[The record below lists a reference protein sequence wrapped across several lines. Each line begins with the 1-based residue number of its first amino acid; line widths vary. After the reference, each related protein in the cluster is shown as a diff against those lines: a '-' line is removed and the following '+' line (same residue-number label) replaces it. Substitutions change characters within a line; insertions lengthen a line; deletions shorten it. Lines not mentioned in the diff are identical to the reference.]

1 MDNQTRRDLGM
12 AYVTDKAVWNE
23 MLENRKLVQEFNRTD
38 CDNFEKLQQLTK
50 QILGHCGKNCCITQ
64 PFHCDY
70 GKHIFVGDNFYT
82 NYNCIILDVA
92 KVEIGNNVFFAPN
105 VAIYTAGHPV
115 HPQARNSL
123 YEYGVSI
130 KIGNNVWVGGNTVIL
145 PGVTIGDNC
154 VIGAGSVVTKEI
166 PPNTIAVGN
175 PCRVIHKIT
184 EDDKKFYYKN
194 REFDDEAW
202 ANVLKCDNF

>member
-1 MDNQTRRDLGM
+1 MDNQKRRDSGM

-23 MLENRKLVQEFNRTD
+23 MLKNRKLVQKFNRTD
-38 CDNFEKLQQLTK
+38 CDNLEKLQQLTK
-50 QILGHCGKNCCITQ
+50 QILGSCGKNCCITQ

-82 NYNCIILDVA
+82 NYNCVILDVA

-105 VAIYTAGHPV
+105 VSIYTAGHPI

-123 YEYGVSI
+123 YEYGMPI

-154 VIGAGSVVTKEI
+154 VIGAGSVVTKDI
-166 PPNTIAVGN
+166 PSNAVAVGN
-175 PCRVIHKIT
+175 PCKVIRKIT
-184 EDDKKFYYKN
+184 DDDKKFYYKD

-202 ANVLKCDNF
+202 ENVLKCDNF